1 MANPVDL
8 SICIINH
15 ETPELT
21 RNCLRS
27 IVTTRD
33 DLSLEVLVVNNTPD
47 DDGSFARLMTEFPGA
62 IVIQN
67 TAAKFFAANQNQM
80 LKVAGGRYLLPLNS
94 DTVVQTGAMRT
105 LVHFMDSNPSCGIA
119 GPRLINADGSLQRSC
134 HSFPGFFSTLI
145 EMSGAWQVVANKR
158 IAGRLSQ
165 ICLPHDEIAEA
176 DWLTGACLIVRR
188 EAMAQ
193 FGLFDEVLFRSMYG
207 EDADWQYRARQR
219 GWRVVFEPQAVVSHL
234 ENQSPMTAR
243 TDRIYCGYLKFCG
256 KHYPALQYVAVRIA
270 LGLALIPKM
279 IFGRTASAR
288 ANYRKAFLLRRR
300 DCPN

>member
-27 IVTTRD
+27 IVVTRD
-33 DLSLEVLVVNNTPD
+33 NLSLEVLVVNNTPD
-47 DDGSFARLMTEFPGA
+47 DDGNFARLMTEFPGA

-80 LKVAGGRYLLPLNS
+80 LKAAAGRYLLPLNS
-94 DTVVQTGAMRT
+94 DTVVQTGALRT

-134 HSFPGFFSTLI
+134 HSFPGFLSTLV
-145 EMSGAWQVVANKR
+145 EMSGAWRILANNQ

-165 ICLPHDEIAEA
+165 ICLRHDEIAEV
-176 DWLTGACLIVRR
+176 DWLTGACLIVR
-188 EAMAQ
+188 
-193 FGLFDEVLFRSMYG
+193 
-207 EDADWQYRARQR
+207 
-219 GWRVVFEPQAVVSHL
+219 
-234 ENQSPMTAR
+234 
-243 TDRIYCGYLKFCG
+243 
-256 KHYPALQYVAVRIA
+256 
-270 LGLALIPKM
+270 
-279 IFGRTASAR
+279 
-288 ANYRKAFLLRRR
+288 
-300 DCPN
+300 